1 MQLFSLVLVLQQGD
15 YIARLR
21 SLLRQPVWTG
31 STIRY
36 LLAFIFFCRYK
47 LIGAT
52 VSCSGNVGVQ
62 KSKAHSCISSSHPNQ
77 QT

>member
-31 STIRY
+31 SMIRY
-36 LLAFIFFCRYK
+36 LLAFI
-47 LIGAT
+47 LPVAT
-52 VSCSGNVGVQ
+52 
-62 KSKAHSCISSSHPNQ
+62 NQ
-77 QT
+77 